1 MTRRPALPPIMTDL
15 QHSPPSQPN
24 GAAAHRSHG
33 TVLLLGLAPAA
44 EARFQAAQGLGVVWF
59 PSMQWCPPLLG
70 LLRRSET
77 RLRDPIGLG
86 AFLGLV
92 AAQSACKFLLRVNR
106 QSQFHDLEL
115 LEAFVLSGWLLYGAS
130 CLLLPA
136 MPFRWL
142 LRFGSMLVGCS
153 IVVHHSQ
160 AFVLV
165 RSCLDPAPVAER
177 GLSRATRTR
186 ERGLMK
192 PPCTGPEGAA
202 GLGGWLARTHC

>member
-1 MTRRPALPPIMTDL
+1 MR
-15 QHSPPSQPN
+15 
-24 GAAAHRSHG
+24 
-33 TVLLLGLAPAA
+33 LLGLAPPAA
-44 EARFQAAQGLGVVWF
+44 EAHFQAAQGLSVVWI

-77 RLRDPIGLG
+77 RLRDPVGLG

-92 AAQSACKFLLRVNR
+92 SAQAACKVLLRVNL
-106 QSQFHDLEL
+106 QSQASFNDIGL

-130 CLLLPA
+130 CVLLPA

-153 IVVHHSQ
+153 IVVYHSQ

-165 RSCLDPAPVAER
+165 RSCPDPAPVAKR

-192 PPCTGPEGAA
+192 PPCTGPEDPAGRGGARSPVPRA
-202 GLGGWLARTHC
+202 LWVRRALLDSDRNRALLAP